1 MPAYLVTF
9 KFGRN
14 ADFGRRLDD
23 FIGRLTV
30 GDWWGETG
38 TTIIVHSDEPIDD
51 FSRRITVPACFD
63 DDCDIVVVI
72 DIDNREGR
80 ARGPVRDSGL
90 FAAVPWIRRIY

>member
-23 FIGRLTV
+23 FIARLAI

-38 TTIIVHSDEPIDD
+38 TTIIVHSDEPIDV
-51 FSRRITVPACFD
+51 FSRRITAPSVFD
-63 DDCDIVVVI
+63 EDNDIVVVV
-72 DIDNREGR
+72 DLDNRQGR
-80 ARGPVRDSGL
+80 ARGPFRDSGL
-90 FAAVPWIRRIY
+90 FTAASWMVRI